1 MMARA
6 RILLGALLGL
16 FLGLG
21 VLAPAQ
27 AGAGAGSPRGDQ
39 IVVLLRLPSPH
50 FRAESAY
57 GGAYGDGAG
66 LAARRRIA
74 RRLAH
79 DYGLIQLVSWPIP
92 AAGVDCF
99 IMRVSRDRSVEDV
112 AAAVSRDPDVAG
124 SEPLHTY
131 RAQAAG
137 VASRDPP
144 NDPMFRLQPAAQAWR
159 LADLHAVATGRN
171 VKVAVVDSRID
182 TTHPDLAGQIQVSRD
197 FTLGQPAG
205 PEHHGTEVAG
215 IIAAVADNHLGIA
228 GVAPNARLMALRACW
243 QDPASP
249 ETLCDTLS
257 LARAL
262 SFALENGAQVINLS
276 LSGPSDLLLG
286 RLIDAALARGV
297 VVVGAVDPGQPHG
310 GFPASHPGVVAVA
323 SDLAGAGGSGVVVAP
338 GHDIPTTVPGG
349 RWSLV
354 SGNSYA
360 AAHVSGLFAL
370 LRETSH
376 GSKAPLVLVTA
387 RAGGGIDAYASLQR
401 AGPCRGCAAAQPAAY
416 STMARP

>member
-1 MMARA
+1 MAWA
-6 RILLGALLGL
+6 RILLRAILGL
-16 FLGLG
+16 VLGLAAF
-21 VLAPAQ
+21 VPAQ
-27 AGAGAGSPRGDQ
+27 AGEGTAANNQ

-74 RRLAH
+74 GRLAH
-79 DYGLIQLVSWPIP
+79 AYGLVQVVSWPIP

-99 IMRVSRDRSVEDV
+99 IMRVPQGRSTEEV
-112 AAAVSRDPDVAG
+112 AAAVARDPEVAG

-137 VASRDPP
+137 APPPPNDPP
-144 NDPMFRLQPAAQAWR
+144 NDPLFRLQPAAQAWR
-159 LADLHAVATGRN
+159 LADLHAVVTGRN
-171 VKVAVVDSRID
+171 VKVAVVDSRVD
-182 TTHPDLAGQIQVSRD
+182 TTHPDLAGRVQVSRD
-197 FTLGQPAG
+197 FTLGQPAVS
-205 PEHHGTEVAG
+205 ELHGTEVAG
-215 IIAAVADNHLGIA
+215 VIAAVADNHLGIV
-228 GVAPNARLMALRACW
+228 GVAPAARLMALRACW
-243 QDPASP
+243 QEQASAD
-249 ETLCDTLS
+249 TICDTLS

-286 RLIDAALARGV
+286 RLIDAAVARGV
-297 VVVGAVDPGQPHG
+297 VVVGAVDPAQARG

-323 SDLAGAGGSGVVVAP
+323 ADLAGAKGAGAFVAP
-338 GHDIPTTVPGG
+338 GRDIPTTLPGG

-354 SGNSYA
+354 NGNSFA

-370 LRETSH
+370 LRERSR
-376 GSKAPLVLVTA
+376 GSKAPLTLVISQK
-387 RAGGGIDAYASLQR
+387 GGGIDAYASLQR
-401 AGPCRGCAAAQPAAY
+401 AGSASVAAY
-416 STMARP
+416 SAMARP

>member
-6 RILLGALLGL
+6 RILLGALLSL
-16 FLGLG
+16 CLGLSAP
-21 VLAPAQ
+21 APAQ
-27 AGAGAGSPRGDQ
+27 AGESAGSARGDQ

-74 RRLAH
+74 GRLAH
-79 DYGLIQLVSWPIP
+79 DYGLVQVVSWPIP

-99 IMRVSRDRSVEDV
+99 IMQVAKDRSAEEV

-137 VASRDPP
+137 AASRNPP

-182 TTHPDLAGQIQVSRD
+182 LTHPDLAGRVQVSRD
-197 FTLGQPAG
+197 FTLGQPTA

-215 IIAAVADNHLGIA
+215 IIAAVADNHLGIV
-228 GVAPNARLMALRACW
+228 GVAPDARLMALRACW
-243 QDPASP
+243 QDPTSP
-249 ETLCDTLS
+249 ETICDTLS

-297 VVVGAVDPGQPHG
+297 VVVGAVDPTQPRG

-323 SDLAGAGGSGVVVAP
+323 SDLSGAGGSGAFVAP
-338 GHDIPTTVPGG
+338 GRDIPTTVPGG

-354 SGNSYA
+354 NGNSYA

-370 LRETSH
+370 LREKSR
-376 GSKAPLVLVTA
+376 GSKAPLILVAA
-387 RAGGGIDAYASLQR
+387 RAGGIDAYASLQR
-401 AGPCRGCAAAQPAAY
+401 AGPCRGCARVQAAAY
-416 STMARP
+416 SAIARP

>member
-1 MMARA
+1 MAKLR
-6 RILLGALLGL
+6 ALLCAV
-16 FLGLG
+16 LGLILG
-21 VLAPAQ
+21 LTAFAPAQ
-27 AGAGAGSPRGDQ
+27 AGEGADANNR

-74 RRLAH
+74 GRLAH
-79 DYGLIQLVSWPIP
+79 AYGLVQVVSWPIP

-99 IMRVSRDRSVEDV
+99 IMRVPQGRSPEAV
-112 AAAVSRDPDVAG
+112 AAAVAREPDVAG

-131 RAQAAG
+131 RAQSAGAA
-137 VASRDPP
+137 P

-171 VKVAVVDSRID
+171 VKVAVVDSRVD
-182 TTHPDLAGQIQVSRD
+182 TAHPDLAGRIQLSRD

-205 PEHHGTEVAG
+205 PEQHGTEVAG
-215 IIAAVADNHLGIA
+215 IIAAVADNHLGIV
-228 GVAPNARLMALRACW
+228 GVAPAARLMALRACW
-243 QDPASP
+243 QEPASP
-249 ETLCDTLS
+249 DTICDTLS

-297 VVVGAVDPGQPHG
+297 VVVGAVDPAQARG

-323 SDLAGAGGSGVVVAP
+323 ADLAGAKGSGAFVAP
-338 GHDIPTTVPGG
+338 GRDIPTTLPGG

-354 SGNSYA
+354 TGKSFA

-370 LRETSH
+370 LRERSR
-376 GSKAPLVLVTA
+376 GSRAPLTLVTA
-387 RAGGGIDAYASLQR
+387 RTGGGIDAYASLQR
-401 AGPCRGCAAAQPAAY
+401 AVPARVAANPAV
-416 STMARP
+416 ARP

>member
-1 MMARA
+1 MRGRA
-6 RILLGALLGL
+6 YILLGAVLGL
-16 FLGLG
+16 VLSLAGLG
-21 VLAPAQ
+21 PAR
-27 AGAGAGSPRGDQ
+27 AAEGKAANDR

-74 RRLAH
+74 GRLARA
-79 DYGLIQLVSWPIP
+79 YGLVQVVSWPIP

-99 IMRVSRDRSVEDV
+99 IMRVPQDRSAEDV
-112 AAAVSRDPDVAG
+112 AAAVSRDPEVAG

-137 VASRDPP
+137 DAPRDRPNDPP

-159 LADLHAVATGRN
+159 LSDLHAVATGRN
-171 VKVAVVDSRID
+171 VRVAVVDSRVD
-182 TTHPDLAGQIQVSRD
+182 AAHPDLAGRVQVSRD
-197 FTLGQPAG
+197 FTLGQPVA
-205 PEHHGTEVAG
+205 PERHGTEVAG
-215 IIAAVADNHLGIA
+215 IIAAVADNHLGVA
-228 GVAPNARLMALRACW
+228 GVAPDARLMALRACW
-243 QDPASP
+243 QDPSSP
-249 ETLCDTLS
+249 DTICDTLS

-286 RLIDAALARGV
+286 RLIDAAVARGV
-297 VVVGAVDPGQPHG
+297 VVVGAVDPAQAQG

-323 SDLAGAGGSGVVVAP
+323 SDLAGARSSGAFVAP
-338 GHDIPTTVPGG
+338 GRDIPTTVPGG

-354 SGNSYA
+354 SGNSFA
-360 AAHVSGLFAL
+360 AAHVAGLFAL
-370 LRETSH
+370 LRERSRS
-376 GSKAPLVLVTA
+376 SKAPLTLVTA
-387 RAGGGIDAYASLQR
+387 RAGGIDAYASLQR
-401 AGPCRGCAAAQPAAY
+401 AGMANLRSAAY
-416 STMARP
+416 SALARP

>member
-1 MMARA
+1 MALA
-6 RILLGALLGL
+6 RILLGAGLGL
-16 FLGLG
+16 ALGLAG
-21 VLAPAQ
+21 LDPARAAEAPA
-27 AGAGAGSPRGDQ
+27 ASDGRQ
-39 IVVLLRLPSPH
+39 IVVLLRLPAPH

-74 RRLAH
+74 GRLAH
-79 DYGLIQLVSWPIP
+79 AYGLVQVVSWPIP

-99 IMRVSRDRSVEDV
+99 IMQVPKGRSTEEV
-112 AAAVSRDPDVAG
+112 AAAVSRDPEVAG

-137 VASRDPP
+137 EVPD
-144 NDPMFRLQPAAQAWR
+144 DPMFRLQPAAQAWR
-159 LADLHAVATGRN
+159 LAELHAVATGRK

-182 TTHPDLAGQIQVSRD
+182 VTHPDLAGRVQVSRD
-197 FTLGQPAG
+197 FTLGQPTG

-215 IIAAVADNHLGIA
+215 IIAAVAGNHLGIA
-228 GVAPNARLMALRACW
+228 GVAPDARLMALRACW
-243 QDPASP
+243 QDRASP
-249 ETLCDTLS
+249 DTICDTLS

-297 VVVGAVDPGQPHG
+297 VVVGAVDPAQARG

-323 SDLAGAGGSGVVVAP
+323 SDPAGARGSGAFVAP
-338 GHDIPTTVPGG
+338 GHDIPTTLPGG

-354 SGNSYA
+354 SGNSFA

-370 LRETSH
+370 LRERSR
-376 GSKAPLVLVTA
+376 GSKAPLTLVTA

-401 AGPCRGCAAAQPAAY
+401 AGPTSVRSAAY
-416 STMARP
+416 SALARP

>member
-1 MMARA
+1 MKSRAHILLSAVLGLVLSLAGLQPARA
-6 RILLGALLGL
+6 AT
-16 FLGLG
+16 
-21 VLAPAQ
+21 
-27 AGAGAGSPRGDQ
+27 GSAANDQ
-39 IVVLLRLPSPH
+39 IVVLLRLPSSH

-57 GGAYGDGAG
+57 GGAYDGAG

-74 RRLAH
+74 GRLAH
-79 DYGLIQLVSWPIP
+79 AYGLVQVVSWPIP

-99 IMRVSRDRSVEDV
+99 IMRVPQDRSPQEV

-137 VASRDPP
+137 DGPKGPP

-159 LADLHAVATGRN
+159 LSDLHAMATGRN

-182 TTHPDLAGQIQVSRD
+182 TAHPDLAGRVQVSRD
-197 FTLGQPAG
+197 FTLGQLAT
-205 PEHHGTEVAG
+205 PERHGTEVAG
-215 IIAAVADNHLGIA
+215 IIAAVADNHLGVV
-228 GVAPNARLMALRACW
+228 GVAPEARLMALRACW
-243 QDPASP
+243 QDTVSP
-249 ETLCDTLS
+249 DTLCDTLS

-286 RLIDAALARGV
+286 RLIDTAVARGV
-297 VVVGAVDPGQPHG
+297 VVVGAVDPAEVQG

-323 SDLAGAGGSGVVVAP
+323 SDAGSSGAFVAP
-338 GHDIPTTVPGG
+338 GRDIPTTVPGG

-354 SGNSYA
+354 SGNSFA
-360 AAHVSGLFAL
+360 AAHVAGLFAL
-370 LRETSH
+370 LRERSR
-376 GSKAPLVLVTA
+376 GSKATLTLVTA
-387 RAGGGIDAYASLQR
+387 RAGGIDAYASLHR
-401 AGPCRGCAAAQPAAY
+401 AGVANLRSAAY
-416 STMARP
+416 SALAHP